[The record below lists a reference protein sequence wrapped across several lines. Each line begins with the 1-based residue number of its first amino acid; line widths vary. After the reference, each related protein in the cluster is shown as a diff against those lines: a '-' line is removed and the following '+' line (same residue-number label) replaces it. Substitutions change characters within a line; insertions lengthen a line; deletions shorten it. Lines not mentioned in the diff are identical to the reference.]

1 MRPHP
6 VSVTTRA
13 WLILTVV
20 VLAGVILISVRAPS
34 LRLDDQANSAVLRL
48 FARARTPWL
57 TGVAHG
63 ITASGS
69 GWGATVIG
77 LSAVVLMI
85 AFRRWRHLLV
95 FLYRLFLLQLAIWSL
110 PASVLD
116 RAGCHP
122 LCRSGEQ

>member
-1 MRPHP
+1 M
-6 VSVTTRA
+6 
-13 WLILTVV
+13 
-20 VLAGVILISVRAPS
+20 
-34 LRLDDQANSAVLRL
+34 
-48 FARARTPWL
+48 
-57 TGVAHG
+57 
-63 ITASGS
+63 
-69 GWGATVIG
+69 IG